1 MDINDWTTNRFIC
14 TYQHRSREKYEY
26 CEDMLLMSLYYGF
39 QMVTEV
45 NVPAVWEHFDDRG
58 YPGYLFYTTD
68 PATGKMNIRPGVYTT
83 GPVKEDIFTEY
94 HSHIENHGHRE
105 VHDKLLEQCYEIE
118 DDMGP
123 YDMFAAGGMALI
135 GAKSKFFN
143 KEVDDSTDAGEYFPE
158 FTYK

>member
-1 MDINDWTTNRFIC
+1 
-14 TYQHRSREKYEY
+14 
-26 CEDMLLMSLYYGF
+26 MLLMSLYYGF